1 MKKTDLVVTSNQYVE
16 AKYLL
21 GLNEEKIIYCA
32 MLTAREIKSGFD
44 QDTFIEVRAKDFA
57 MLTGLD
63 DREAYRA
70 LRRVSSTL
78 KKRFVTFH
86 EPDPVTGKPSIL
98 EVVLV
103 NAVRY
108 VEEAGVIRLRFTK
121 EIIPHF
127 TQLIDGNFTV
137 HEIGYLAKLSSTY
150 ATRLYRLL
158 HKEMFRGKVVEFDL
172 EYLRD
177 IFQLEGKY
185 QLLENFKKRVVDI
198 AVAQI
203 NEHTELKVSYES
215 IKMGRTVTGLG
226 FTVTQKPTEQP
237 SKAASKQQKQSES
250 APQNLSAFTGLEKQ
264 IFNQLQ
270 RDFDFIDEEY
280 VRQMMGKWGIDD
292 AIAVMHKLREEMS
305 PDNFSLEKSD

>member
-32 MLTAREIKSGFD
+32 MLTAREIKTGFD
-44 QDTFIEVRAKDFA
+44 RDTFIEVRAKDFG
-57 MLTGLD
+57 MLTGLED
-63 DREAYRA
+63 KEAYRA
-70 LRRVSSTL
+70 LRRAASAL
-78 KKRFVTFH
+78 KKRSVLFH

-98 EVVLV
+98 EVNVV
-103 NAVRY
+103 DTVRY
-108 VEEAGVIRLRFTK
+108 VETAGVIRLQFSK
-121 EIIPHF
+121 QIIPHF

-158 HKEMFRGKVVEFDL
+158 HKELFKGRVIEFDL
-172 EYLRD
+172 EYLRE
-177 IFQLEGKY
+177 ILQLGDKY
-185 QLLENFKKRVVDI
+185 GAINDFKKRVVDI

-203 NEHTELKVSYES
+203 NEHTELHVSYES
-215 IKMGRTVTGLG
+215 VKVGRTVTGLG

-237 SKAASKQQKQSES
+237 SKAASKPQKQSENTH
-250 APQNLSAFTGLEKQ
+250 QNLWTFSGLEKQ

>member
-32 MLTAREIKSGFD
+32 MLTAREIKTGFD
-44 QDTFIEVRAKDFA
+44 RDTFVEVRAKDFG
-57 MLTGLD
+57 MLTGLED
-63 DREAYRA
+63 KEAYRA
-70 LRRVSSTL
+70 LRRAASTL
-78 KKRFVTFH
+78 KKRTVLFH

-98 EVVLV
+98 EVNVV
-103 NAVRY
+103 DTVRY
-108 VEEAGVIRLRFTK
+108 VETAGVIRLQFSK
-121 EIIPHF
+121 QIIPHF

-158 HKEMFRGKVVEFDL
+158 HKELFKGKAIEFDL
-172 EYLRD
+172 EYLRE
-177 IFQLEGKY
+177 ILQLNGKY
-185 QLLENFKKRVVDI
+185 QLLENFKKRVIDI
-198 AVAQI
+198 AVTQI
-203 NEHTELKVSYES
+203 NEHTELHVSYES
-215 IKMGRTVTGLG
+215 VKVGRTVTGLG
-226 FTVTQKPTEQP
+226 FKVTQKPTEQP
-237 SKAASKQQKQSES
+237 SKASSKSQKQSES
-250 APQNLSAFTGLEKQ
+250 TPQNLWTFSGLEKQ